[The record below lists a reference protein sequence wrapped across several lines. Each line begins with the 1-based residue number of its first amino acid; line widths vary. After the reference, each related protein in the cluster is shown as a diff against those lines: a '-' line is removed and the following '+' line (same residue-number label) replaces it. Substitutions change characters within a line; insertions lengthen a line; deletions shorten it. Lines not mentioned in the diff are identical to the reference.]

1 MPALSFVRYCTELLS
16 PSAYSVSRPEPPF
29 SPSEASHSIC
39 GNALRTT
46 LHCFQRTPRGMNQG
60 AQVMKQ
66 MTSNEKVIA
75 IGSSLLLL
83 LALIF
88 FIAAFLLS
96 R

>member
-1 MPALSFVRYCTELLS
+1 
-16 PSAYSVSRPEPPF
+16 
-29 SPSEASHSIC
+29 
-39 GNALRTT
+39 
-46 LHCFQRTPRGMNQG
+46 MNRE

-83 LALIF
+83 LAMLF
-88 FIAAFLLS
+88 FVAAYFFS

>member
-1 MPALSFVRYCTELLS
+1 
-16 PSAYSVSRPEPPF
+16 
-29 SPSEASHSIC
+29 
-39 GNALRTT
+39 
-46 LHCFQRTPRGMNQG
+46 
-60 AQVMKQ
+60 MKQ

>member
-1 MPALSFVRYCTELLS
+1 MWEC
-16 PSAYSVSRPEPPF
+16 
-29 SPSEASHSIC
+29 ASHDPPLFSKNTS
-39 GNALRTT
+39 GNE
-46 LHCFQRTPRGMNQG
+46 PG